1 VAVPLT
7 RLIASRRLAHRA
19 FTDEFGT
26 ADRSESGQ
34 GSEMTETEIAPERDA
49 PTGDHSAVR
58 SGRRGGD
65 LIKALS
71 LGLMI
76 YGMVLWIYVAICA
89 LVVPDTLKLPLTHL
103 IPFIREDTSGG
114 LGFALSFCGFVI
126 YRFMAGRS

>member
-1 VAVPLT
+1 
-7 RLIASRRLAHRA
+7 
-19 FTDEFGT
+19 
-26 ADRSESGQ
+26 
-34 GSEMTETEIAPERDA
+34 MTETEIAPERNA
-49 PTGDHSAVR
+49 TTGDRSAAH

-103 IPFIREDTSGG
+103 VPFIREDTSGG
-114 LGFALSFCGFVI
+114 LAFALSFCGFVI
-126 YRFMAGRS
+126 YRSIAGRS